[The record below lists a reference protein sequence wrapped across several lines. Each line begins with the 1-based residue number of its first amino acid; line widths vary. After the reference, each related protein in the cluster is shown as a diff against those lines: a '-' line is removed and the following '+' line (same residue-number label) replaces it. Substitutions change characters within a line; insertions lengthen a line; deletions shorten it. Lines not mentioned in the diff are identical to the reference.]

1 MLMHHLSEVDDMSLY
16 TVEYA
21 MIDEADC
28 LFGMGFAEQL
38 HKILAQL
45 SDNRQT
51 LLFFSATLPNALA
64 EFAKDHHASS
74 VRVRHQLHQRRSVS
88 PENSSTVRH
97 FW

>member
-1 MLMHHLSEVDDMSLY
+1 MLMHHLFEVDDMSLHA
-16 TVEYA
+16 VEYVV
-21 MIDEADC
+21 IDEADC
-28 LFGMGFAEQL
+28 LFSMGFAEQL

-51 LLFFSATLPNALA
+51 LLFSAALPSAIA
-64 EFAKDHHASS
+64 EFAKDHRTSS
-74 VRVRHQLHQRRSVS
+74 ARARHQLHQRRSVL